1 LASTLIRAAS
11 AAGLAA
17 LLAACAATPQTS
29 RFSDELA
36 RLEQD
41 CTARGGVLTPVA
53 AASSRSKA
61 STCGPKGATQFES
74 NASNRYSRDAG
85 DMSGGER

>member
-1 LASTLIRAAS
+1 MASTLIRAAS

-53 AASSRSKA
+53 DRNTPNPALQNYCR
-61 STCGPKGATQFES
+61 F
-74 NASNRYSRDAG
+74 YD
-85 DMSGGER
+85 GGTRIAR